1 MQLPVFADNTGNF
14 IEHIHS
20 LNLDEIQ
27 ELDLDIKI
35 NRRKRKYLLEV
46 ENVYELLTVL
56 FSKCFIILM
65 AGFLL
70 TNGLLIIPESGVPE
84 GEEKINLKQLY
95 EMFKDTN
102 FNGLVSLQFLL
113 EIGIF
118 FGFDVSIP
126 KRTIKEL
133 YKNLSYEIF
142 RGARVIEFDA
152 VSDLVEELSFKIKRS
167 TLSNRDKEKKNKTKT
182 L

>member
-95 EMFKDTN
+95 E
-102 FNGLVSLQFLL
+102 
-113 EIGIF
+113 IF

>member
-1 MQLPVFADNTGNF
+1 MFYYL
-14 IEHIHS
+14 
-20 LNLDEIQ
+20 
-27 ELDLDIKI
+27 
-35 NRRKRKYLLEV
+35 NRR
-46 ENVYELLTVL
+46 
-56 FSKCFIILM
+56 FP
-65 AGFLL
+65 L
-70 TNGLLIIPESGVPE
+70 TNDLLIVADGVVPE

-133 YKNLSYEIF
+133 YKNLSYEVF

-167 TLSNRDKEKKNKTKT
+167 TLSNRDKKKKNKTKT